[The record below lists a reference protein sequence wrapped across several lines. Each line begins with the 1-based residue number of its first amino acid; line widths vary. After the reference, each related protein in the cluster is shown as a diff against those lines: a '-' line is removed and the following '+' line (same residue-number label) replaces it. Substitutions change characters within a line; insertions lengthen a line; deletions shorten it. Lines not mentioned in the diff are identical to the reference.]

1 MSGLRR
7 KEVQLVSQL
16 FNLNAFYDRL
26 APAYAA
32 AMEVAPVWRRYT
44 EAVLPHLPD
53 SGAVLEVGPG
63 PGLLL
68 ARLSARYP
76 LAVGLD
82 RSSGMLRQAGRRL
95 IRSRLPVRLSRG
107 DATILPIASGSFD
120 AVAMTFALSA
130 IPDGLAVVR
139 EIARVLRD
147 PDPGRGRPGGVLVLV
162 DAGYPGDGN
171 LIGTCLARLWELFGD
186 HMRDEADLM
195 EEAGLEVIT
204 RREFGVGDSIRLVV
218 GRKRRMMREAHDAGA
233 SSARCGSRRETK

>member
-1 MSGLRR
+1 M
-7 KEVQLVSQL
+7 SQL

-32 AMEVAPVWRRYT
+32 AMDLAPVWRRYT

-53 SGAVLEVGPG
+53 SGMVLEVGPG

-76 LAVGLD
+76 LVAGLD

-95 IRSRLPVRLSRG
+95 GRARLPVRLSRG
-107 DATILPIASGSFD
+107 DATLLPYASGSFD
-120 AVAMTFALSA
+120 AVAMTFTLSA
-130 IPDGLAVVR
+130 IPDGLAAVR
-139 EIARVLRD
+139 EITRVLRNPD
-147 PDPGRGRPGGVLVLV
+147 PDRKQPGGVLVLV

-171 LIGTCLARLWELFGD
+171 RIGTGLAWLWELFGD
-186 HMRDEADLM
+186 QMRDEAALM

-218 GRKRRMMREAHDAGA
+218 GQKRRMMREAYDTGA
-233 SSARCGSRRETK
+233 SSARCGARRETK

>member
-1 MSGLRR
+1 M
-7 KEVQLVSQL
+7 SQL

-32 AMEVAPVWRRYT
+32 AMDLAPVWRRYT
-44 EAVLPHLPD
+44 EAVLSHLPD
-53 SGAVLEVGPG
+53 GGAALEVGPG

-95 IRSRLPVRLSRG
+95 CRARRPVRLSRG
-107 DATILPIASGSFD
+107 EATLLPFASGSFD
-120 AVAMTFALSA
+120 AVAMTFTLSA
-130 IPDGLAVVR
+130 IPDGLAAVR
-139 EIARVLRD
+139 EIVRVLRN
-147 PDPGRGRPGGVLVLV
+147 PDPESDQPGGVLALV

-171 LIGTCLARLWELFGD
+171 LIGTRLARLWELFGD
-186 HMRDEADLM
+186 HMRDEVALM

-218 GRKRRMMREAHDAGA
+218 GRKRRMMREAYKAGV
-233 SSARCGSRRETK
+233 SSARGSSRGGAK

>member
-1 MSGLRR
+1 VAITQWPTERLPPRISHGHRQAAQGVRARRVSGLRR

-120 AVAMTFALSA
+120 ATPTLVEGGRVACLSWWMPAIRATVTSSALVWPGCGSCSA
-130 IPDGLAVVR
+130 ITCGMR
-139 EIARVLRD
+139 
-147 PDPGRGRPGGVLVLV
+147 RP
-162 DAGYPGDGN
+162 
-171 LIGTCLARLWELFGD
+171 
-186 HMRDEADLM
+186 
-195 EEAGLEVIT
+195 
-204 RREFGVGDSIRLVV
+204 
-218 GRKRRMMREAHDAGA
+218 
-233 SSARCGSRRETK
+233 